1 MKLPPIFPYYA
12 LLVIGS
18 VGALTATAAESQE
31 FALQVFPT
39 SVEIPYGGEATVLVV
54 LQNTGAALLDAAHV
68 STFSNP
74 PLQVKIEPT
83 ESRPVPAHGIITWTA
98 HVSTGKLKA
107 ASGSV
112 YFRVDFTRQAKEGE
126 PPTSALPVIAVASS
140 TITSQ
145 TLQSLADVIEV
156 KTESTIESLNSK
168 RPGILYL
175 SLKNKTNVP
184 ITVGKA
190 TVKSPAWVQVNAEGS
205 TTPKASPT
213 PGVRTIEVMQ
223 KELVLDPYASR
234 MLAYDVEADVRV
246 TPGKQLLVFEVP
258 LSWEKEGLMQKATAV
273 ASQQI
278 DVGVFGESAILAA
291 LGVPTFL
298 FLPGF
303 LIITTIG
310 LLWKLGKP
318 ESEKSKFPLTGNTP
332 DFYVVSITLSMLA
345 FCAYPWITGLV
356 EGVRRDL
363 TEAYGLEDVV
373 RVWFGCVGFGLLVV
387 GFYISY
393 ETVARYTRSLHE
405 FSTDDD
411 ELTFLQ
417 KLGRKQMGIRFQKAP
432 IGSPPNTED
441 AFVIADVPSQD
452 GKSWV
457 APAIVMTW
465 KPDSGEE
472 QQAVVDA
479 INSNDAAEVS
489 RLLSA
494 AGTLV
499 TLSFQP
505 PGTTKAVRTIDKTS
519 IGTRGSA
526 QKIIS

>member
-1 MKLPPIFPYYA
+1 MKLPPTFRYYA

-31 FALQVFPT
+31 FALQVVPT
-39 SVEIPYGGEATVLVV
+39 SVEIPFGGEATVLVV
-54 LQNTGAALLDAAHV
+54 LQNTGAGLLDAAHI

-83 ESRPVPAHGIITWTA
+83 ESRPVPAHGTVTWTA
-98 HVSTGKLKA
+98 SVSTGTLKA

-112 YFRVDFTRQAKEGE
+112 YFRVDFTKQAKDGE
-126 PPTSALPVIAVASS
+126 PLTSAVPVTAVASS
-140 TITSQ
+140 TVTSQ
-145 TLQSLADVIEV
+145 ALQSLADVVEV
-156 KTESTIESLNSK
+156 KTESTLESLNSK
-168 RPGILYL
+168 RPGLLYL
-175 SLKNKTNVP
+175 SLKSKTNVP
-184 ITVGKA
+184 ITVGNI
-190 TVKSPAWVQVNAEGS
+190 TVKSPAWVRVNPEGVA
-205 TTPKASPT
+205 KDSPT
-213 PGVRTIEVMQ
+213 SGVTTIEATQ

-234 MLAYDVEADVRV
+234 MLAYNVTADVRV

-258 LSWEKEGLMQKATAV
+258 LSWEKGRLRQKATAI
-273 ASQQI
+273 ASQQVE
-278 DVGVFGESAILAA
+278 VGVFGESAILAA

-310 LLWKLGKP
+310 LLWKLGKA
-318 ESEKSKFPLTGNTP
+318 ESEKEKFPLKGNTT
-332 DFYVVSITLSMLA
+332 DFYLVSITLSILV
-345 FCAYPWITGLV
+345 FIAYPLITGLR
-356 EGVRRDL
+356 GVRRDL

-373 RVWFGCVGFGLLVV
+373 RVWFGCVGVGLLVV
-387 GFYISY
+387 GVYIGY
-393 ETVARYTRSLHE
+393 QLIARYRRSLYE
-405 FSTDDD
+405 FSTSDDA
-411 ELTFLQ
+411 LGFLQ
-417 KLGRKQMGIRFQKAP
+417 KLGRKHMGIRFQKAA
-432 IGSPPNTED
+432 IGVPPKTED
-441 AFVIADVPSQD
+441 VFVIADVPSQD
-452 GKSWV
+452 EKSWI

-505 PGTTKAVRTIDKTS
+505 PGTTKAVRTIDKTT

>member
-1 MKLPPIFPYYA
+1 MRLPPTLPYYA

-18 VGALTATAAESQE
+18 VGALTPTAAESQE

-126 PPTSALPVIAVASS
+126 PPTPALPVIAVASS

-205 TTPKASPT
+205 PMPKASPNLGAT
-213 PGVRTIEVMQ
+213 TSEAMK
-223 KELVLDPYASR
+223 KELVLEPYASR
-234 MLAYDVEADVRV
+234 MLAYNVTADVRV

-258 LSWEKEGLMQKATAV
+258 LSWEKGGLTQQATAI
-273 ASQQI
+273 ASQQV

-310 LLWKLGKP
+310 VLWKLGKP
-318 ESEKSKFPLTGNTP
+318 ESEKDKFPLKGNTT
-332 DFYVVSITLSMLA
+332 DFYLLSITLSILV
-345 FCAYPWITGLV
+345 FIAYPWITSLR
-356 EGVRRDL
+356 GVRRDL

-373 RVWFGCVGFGLLVV
+373 RVWFGCVFVGLLAV
-387 GFYISY
+387 GAYTGCQAI
-393 ETVARYTRSLHE
+393 ARYRRSLCE
-405 FSTDDD
+405 FSTSDDASA
-411 ELTFLQ
+411 FLQ
-417 KLGRKQMGIRFQKAP
+417 KLGRKHMGIRFQKAP

-494 AGTLV
+494 ARTLV
-499 TLSFQP
+499 TLGFQP
-505 PGTTKAVRTIDKTS
+505 PGTTKAVRMIDKTT

>member
-1 MKLPPIFPYYA
+1 MKLSPTLPYCA

-18 VGALTATAAESQE
+18 VRALTATAAESQE
-31 FALQVFPT
+31 FALQLVPT

-54 LQNTGAALLDAAHV
+54 LQNTSAGLLDAAHI

-74 PLQVKIEPT
+74 LLQVKIEPT
-83 ESRPVPAHGIITWTA
+83 DSRPVPAHGIITWTA

-112 YFRVDFTRQAKEGE
+112 YFRVDFTKPAKEGE
-126 PPTSALPVIAVASS
+126 TPTPAVSLTEVAALTV
-140 TITSQ
+140 TSQ
-145 TLQSLADVIEV
+145 APQSLADVVEV

-175 SLKNKTNVP
+175 SFKSKTNVP
-184 ITVGKA
+184 ITVGMA
-190 TVKSPAWVQVNAEGS
+190 TVKSPAWVQVNAMD
-205 TTPKASPT
+205 TTAPKSSPT
-213 PGVRTIEVMQ
+213 PGGPTAPGISGEF
-223 KELVLDPYASR
+223 ELLPYASR
-234 MLAYDVEADVRV
+234 MVAYNVTAGVRV

-258 LSWEKEGLMQKATAV
+258 LRWEKGGLQQKATAI
-273 ASQQI
+273 ASQEVE
-278 DVGVFGESAILAA
+278 VGVFGESEILTA
-291 LGVPTFL
+291 LAVPTFL

-318 ESEKSKFPLTGNTP
+318 ESEKDKFPLKGNAP
-332 DFYVVSITLSMLA
+332 DFYLVSISLSILI
-345 FCAYPWITGLV
+345 FIAYPWITGLR
-356 EGVRRDL
+356 GVSRDL

-373 RVWFGCVGFGLLVV
+373 RVWFACVGVGLLVV
-387 GFYISY
+387 GVYTGY
-393 ETVARYTRSLHE
+393 EAIARYGRSLYE
-405 FSTDDD
+405 FSTSDDA
-411 ELTFLQ
+411 LTFLQ
-417 KLGRKQMGIRFQKAP
+417 KLGRKHMGIRFQKAG
-432 IGSPPNTED
+432 IGVPTKTED

-472 QQAVVDA
+472 QKAVAAA
-479 INSNDAAEVS
+479 INNNDAAEVS

-494 AGTLV
+494 AGSMLV
-499 TLSFQP
+499 TLDFQP
-505 PGTTKAVRTIDKTS
+505 PGTTKAVRTVDNTT
-519 IGTRGSA
+519 IGTRGPAES
-526 QKIIS
+526 IIS